1 MSHINIWQMSA
12 ETLRLVKVIEPYGE
26 FPVTTLTIW
35 NKIARGLVIAGY
47 GSGHLRLFSIP
58 GMDFLD
64 IKKEHLSEFPKLCS
78 CSWRVA
84 LTPTKWNR
92 VGSALF

>member
-1 MSHINIWQMSA
+1 MSA

-58 GMDFLD
+58 GMDFLS
-64 IKKEHLSEFPKLCS
+64 IKKNIFVRISKVMLC
-78 CSWRVA
+78 
-84 LTPTKWNR
+84 PT
-92 VGSALF
+92 VL

>member
-1 MSHINIWQMSA
+1 MSA

-58 GMDFLD
+58 GMAFLS
-64 IKKEHLSEFPKLCS
+64 IKKKTFVRTSEVMLCLYS
-78 CSWRVA
+78 NKIELIC
-84 LTPTKWNR
+84 
-92 VGSALF
+92 

>member
-1 MSHINIWQMSA
+1 MCLSSGSSDNDTQEILVSADEMSHINIWQMSS

-35 NKIARGLVIAGY
+35 NKIAKGLVIAGY

-58 GMDFLD
+58 G
-64 IKKEHLSEFPKLCS
+64 
-78 CSWRVA
+78 
-84 LTPTKWNR
+84 T
-92 VGSALF
+92 

>member
-1 MSHINIWQMSA
+1 MSS

-35 NKIARGLVIAGY
+35 NKIAKGLVIAGY

-58 GMDFLD
+58 GKYIMPDPSVGP
-64 IKKEHLSEFPKLCS
+64 KKIWTEPKL
-78 CSWRVA
+78 
-84 LTPTKWNR
+84 LGH
-92 VGSALF
+92 GSKSQIL